1 VGIEIDLLAKYP
13 KTERDLTKRLEQKTE
28 EDRNVA
34 RCFDERFFDGERRH
48 GYGGFAYNE
57 KYWTP
62 VVPDFIEHYS
72 LKPGD
77 RILDVGCA
85 KGFMLHDFARL
96 MPGLSLTGIDI
107 SDYAIS
113 NSHPSVKEYLS
124 VADAKNL
131 PFPDNSF
138 ELVIAINTI
147 HNLEFDEC
155 AQALREIQRVSSR
168 DSFVVLD
175 AYRTDLEKERMFA
188 WNLTGK
194 TILSVTDWKDFFEVN
209 GYTGDYYWFMP

>member
-1 VGIEIDLLAKYP
+1 MGVEIDLLAKYP

-28 EDRNVA
+28 EDRSVA
-34 RCFDERFFDGERRH
+34 RKFDERFFDGERRH
-48 GYGGFAYNE
+48 GYGGFTYNE
-57 KYWTP
+57 KYWSP

-77 RILDVGCA
+77 RILDIGCA
-85 KGFMLHDFARL
+85 KGFMLHDFAKL
-96 MPGLSLTGIDI
+96 MPGLSVTGIDI
-107 SDYAIS
+107 SEYAIS
-113 NSHPSVKEYLS
+113 NSHPKVKEFLS

-194 TILSVTDWKDFFEVN
+194 TILSVTDWKYFFEVN